1 VPPIRSQPTRIARTH
16 PTIER
21 LESLLSDRF
30 GRHVILTSS
39 GRAGIVLTL
48 TALGLSRYKS
58 VVAIPRVVSSCVVEA
73 VSKRAFPVAIGS
85 ATRCDLTV
93 HYHQY
98 GLPQQAQPPG
108 AVIEDLCHSLLGA
121 WRHPTSIASIAVF
134 SFPKF
139 FATNGMCG
147 GLLIENP
154 SLAVHLRELL
164 SRAPELPEHMRNHLA
179 KIFRASVTGCDA
191 ANPAEIESAYA
202 ALTHAAAPRNADLI
216 GCPEIKIDWET
227 AIEHRQRVVD
237 RLLRLVPDDFR
248 PNGWSKVI
256 RENLPFAF
264 PIFSDD
270 EATLA
275 RLVSSLVIAGVDAGI
290 YSIDVNRN
298 WAAPLLRRAVLVP
311 CHGDV
316 DSRADDVL
324 RKFPDTLG
332 CGA

>member
-1 VPPIRSQPTRIARTH
+1 MPPIRTQPTRIAPTH

-39 GRAGIVLTL
+39 GRAGIVLAL

-58 VVAIPRVVSSCVVEA
+58 VVAIPRMISSCVVEA

-85 ATRCDLTV
+85 GTQCDLTV
-93 HYHQY
+93 QYHQY
-98 GLPQQAQPPG
+98 GLPQQAERPG
-108 AVIEDLCHSLLGA
+108 AVIEDLCHSLIGA
-121 WRHPTSIASIAVF
+121 WRNPTSISSIAVF

-164 SRAPELPEHMRNHLA
+164 SRAPELAEDTRDHLA
-179 KIFRASVTGCDA
+179 KIFRASVMDCDA
-191 ANPAEIESAYA
+191 ANPAEIESACA
-202 ALTHAAAPRNADLI
+202 ALTHAAAPRSADLI
-216 GCPEIKIDWET
+216 GCPETKIDWEK

-248 PNGWSKVI
+248 PKDWSRLI

-264 PIFSDD
+264 PIFWDD
-270 EATLA
+270 EAALA
-275 RLVSSLVIAGVDAGI
+275 RLASSLAIAGVDAGV
-290 YSIDVNRN
+290 YSIDANRN
-298 WAAPLLRRAVLVP
+298 WAAPLFRRAILIP

-332 CGA
+332 CDP